1 MPRKCKYTAKGL
13 ERAVNRYFGSI
24 SRVVPR
30 MEKRETGELDAYG
43 HPETVLVQVVDG
55 NGSPVFET
63 DWLRPPSVAGL
74 CEYLDIDKSTWAAYC
89 DAKKHPAFSDT
100 TSRARGRM
108 EAWLVEQLLSREGK
122 DVKGIVFN
130 LAANYGYRDRQE
142 PVSARQQEAPQEP
155 AEAPAQTMTFTEKAA
170 LLEQLRQEALGD
182 GQG

>member
-1 MPRKCKYTAKGL
+1 
-13 ERAVNRYFGSI
+13 
-24 SRVVPR
+24 
-30 MEKRETGELDAYG
+30 
-43 HPETVLVQVVDG
+43 
-55 NGSPVFET
+55 
-63 DWLRPPSVAGL
+63 
-74 CEYLDIDKSTWAAYC
+74 
-89 DAKKHPAFSDT
+89 
-100 TSRARGRM
+100 M

-142 PVSARQQEAPQEP
+142 AGSARQQDAPQEP